1 MFKDG
6 TKKLHI
12 LSDFD
17 RTLTKEYVDGKK
29 INSLISI
36 LRDEGYLTE
45 DYPEKAKALFA
56 KYHSI
61 EIDHNISISEKK
73 KAMHEWWVKHFELLI
88 KSWLNIRD
96 IEKSVRSNNIIF
108 RKGLKEF
115 LDNLKEKNIPFV
127 VLSSSGLGINSIS
140 LALERDSLLHN
151 NTYIVCNDF
160 EWDEEGNMIG
170 YKEPVIHVFNKD
182 ETILHEFPFYEK
194 IKERKNVILLGDSI
208 GDLGMVKGFDYD
220 NLITIGFYNELD
232 NKNLDLYREK
242 FDVVITGDA
251 DFEYVNKLLK
261 RIIKL

>member
-1 MFKDG
+1 MKEVYIKDEEELNERISRMFNDG

-17 RTLTKEYVDGKK
+17 RTLTKEYVNGKK
-29 INSLISI
+29 INSLLSI

-45 DYPEKAKALFA
+45 NYPEKAKALFA

-88 KSWLNIRD
+88 KSGLNIRD

-160 EWDEEGNMIG
+160 EWDEGGNMIG
-170 YKEPVIHVFNKD
+170 
-182 ETILHEFPFYEK
+182 
-194 IKERKNVILLGDSI
+194 
-208 GDLGMVKGFDYD
+208 
-220 NLITIGFYNELD
+220 
-232 NKNLDLYREK
+232 
-242 FDVVITGDA
+242 
-251 DFEYVNKLLK
+251 
-261 RIIKL
+261 